1 MSWGEVIVVAHAL
14 SSKNLGNSGRQIS
27 EFKASLVYRV
37 SSRAA
42 RHHHHHHH
50 RNKIYVMLY
59 FLRSAFSS
67 VPRLISELTI
77 TTSFVARDE
86 WKMADRSSVCGKWWI
101 PVGMKRCLPGI
112 QMVFYRVPSAWTPAV
127 CHSATSS
134 WNRLFTNK
142 AFLLSI
148 QNSLQF
154 TC

>member
-1 MSWGEVIVVAHAL
+1 VIVVAHAL

-86 WKMADRSSVCGKWWI
+86 WKMADRSSVCGK
-101 PVGMKRCLPGI
+101 
-112 QMVFYRVPSAWTPAV
+112 
-127 CHSATSS
+127 
-134 WNRLFTNK
+134 
-142 AFLLSI
+142 
-148 QNSLQF
+148 
-154 TC
+154 